1 MRKLNYKHQRQ
12 LVCGLNFVASS
23 CVLIFA
29 VIGWNTI
36 NIPLADL
43 SSVDGFVSLR
53 VSSQ

>member
-12 LVCGLNFVASS
+12 LVCGFVASS

-29 VIGWNTI
+29 VIGWNTM